1 MHHANDGSYHI
12 FGVCHEPDSRLFV
25 DYAVDDPGAC
35 EPRLLDFIRCSSDP
49 ALARWPARTQLASG
63 DVFEIECVQDVSA
76 AQEAVE
82 FWRAYFRMLG
92 MTVFEARHLVDRTGE

>member
-1 MHHANDGSYHI
+1 MKPTMDGSYHI
-12 FGVCHEPDSRLFV
+12 FGVCHGPDSRLFV

-35 EPRLLDFIRCSSDP
+35 EPQLLNFIRCSSDP
-49 ALARWPARTQLASG
+49 ALARWPARPQLASG
-63 DVFEIECVQDVSA
+63 DVFEIECVQDVGT

-92 MTVFEARHLVDRTGE
+92 MTVLEAHHLVDRTGD